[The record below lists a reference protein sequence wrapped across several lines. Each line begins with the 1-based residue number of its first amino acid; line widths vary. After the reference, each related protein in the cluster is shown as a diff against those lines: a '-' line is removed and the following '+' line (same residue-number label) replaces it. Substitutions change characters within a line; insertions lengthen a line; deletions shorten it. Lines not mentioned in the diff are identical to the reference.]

1 MSRYR
6 ATTRE
11 LLEQVRM
18 YEGKMKDIY
27 SMAFDGDSAET
38 IAKKLKLDVETVKK
52 VLGEEIALEK
62 VERVPTGQYIV
73 SYRTQDG
80 TRKARVFDYRQH
92 AHDFEKKLKGMGL
105 KSEETLKEFNPD
117 FGKDTKAGRTK
128 ETHADDKKTK
138 DEDKI
143 KSLENEIQRLKL
155 ELENEKNAT
164 VKPEPNP
171 DTGEV
176 PLTVGIAHKYLKD
189 KQEKE
194 KVKKEE
200 LEEATFNPAMVAK
213 LKKAY
218 EPLRGKRI
226 APEPLMKIFDKI
238 DSNKDAL
245 ITLYKADIPFVS
257 TLAGSRL
264 SQKHNLSPMDIKRII
279 SKEEVQEEVELT
291 EYFAT
296 VHSDKKQIADFIK
309 KNKSGIDYVDDDAG
323 GNIEFEGKGAHELAD
338 KVKAKFGVRVTK
350 ESFEPLEDKSLDE
363 MSLPSMT
370 RPLDVKYTYTRNPDA
385 FDKILAGTKTGKAMK
400 NIGPKLKG
408 VYILRAT
415 GQQHIDFLQSL
426 NSKGV
431 MPTNKILGE
440 ELEEDTNKYITEKIK
455 GLENKAKKSGM
466 PYSILKKVYDRGM
479 AAWKGGH
486 RPGATQQQ
494 WAFARV
500 NSFVT
505 KSSGTWGKADKDLA
519 DKVRASKKEEI
530 EETRQLTDPNKEMM
544 VVKDGKV
551 KVINKTEFD
560 KYKSKGYI
568 AAEET
573 ENEACW
579 SGYKQVGMKKK
590 GNKQVPNCVPEELDE
605 SVKVEGGPPARD
617 DSGKMGPGSG
627 AHNHGKSSSAS
638 PKKSSVSKALL
649 NKDGKPSIGKLKNAI
664 DDVNNTRSMAGNEFD
679 ITDIEYREKDG
690 RKFLDIEVQEPEK
703 LKKAIQAK
711 YGKSVKFDI
720 EPDTGNAEVYFEE
733 LQEADLTDKQ
743 VKMVRKVADKLP
755 KDDFKKRYGKDA
767 DNVKFGTATNIV
779 KKKLNIDGYEGARNL
794 VDRLLKQERGDE

>member
-1 MSRYR
+1 
-6 ATTRE
+6 
-11 LLEQVRM
+11 
-18 YEGKMKDIY
+18 
-27 SMAFDGDSAET
+27 
-38 IAKKLKLDVETVKK
+38 
-52 VLGEEIALEK
+52 
-62 VERVPTGQYIV
+62 
-73 SYRTQDG
+73 
-80 TRKARVFDYRQH
+80 
-92 AHDFEKKLKGMGL
+92 
-105 KSEETLKEFNPD
+105 
-117 FGKDTKAGRTK
+117 
-128 ETHADDKKTK
+128 
-138 DEDKI
+138 
-143 KSLENEIQRLKL
+143 
-155 ELENEKNAT
+155 
-164 VKPEPNP
+164 
-171 DTGEV
+171 
-176 PLTVGIAHKYLKD
+176 
-189 KQEKE
+189 
-194 KVKKEE
+194 
-200 LEEATFNPAMVAK
+200 MVAK

-664 DDVNNTRSMAGNEFD
+664 DDVNNTRSMAGNKFD

-690 RKFLDIEVQEPEK
+690 RKYLDIEVQEPEK
-703 LKKAIQAK
+703 LKKAIQSK

-779 KKKLNIDGYEGARNL
+779 KKKLNIDEYEGARTL

>member
-105 KSEETLKEFNPD
+105 KSEETLKEFNPN

-138 DEDKI
+138 DEDKV

-649 NKDGKPSIGKLKNAI
+649 NKDGKPSMGKLKNAI

-679 ITDIEYREKDG
+679 ITNIDHREKDG
-690 RKFLDIEVQEPEK
+690 RKYLDIEVQEPEK
-703 LKKAIQAK
+703 LKKAIQSK

-743 VKMVRKVADKLP
+743 VKMVKKVADKLP

>member
-6 ATTRE
+6 VTERE
-11 LLEQVRM
+11 LLEQVRQ
-18 YEGKMKDIY
+18 EGRMKDIY
-27 SMAFDGDSAET
+27 TMAFDGDSAES
-38 IAKKLKLDVETVKK
+38 IAKKLKLDVATVKK
-52 VLGEEIALEK
+52 VLGEMFTKKDFLDNEKDNEHSKNALELAK
-62 VERVPTGQYIV
+62 KYGTSQDVEKMNQIIRFAKSRGFINKPMFDIQTAI
-73 SYRTQDG
+73 
-80 TRKARVFDYRQH
+80 TRKYYP
-92 AHDFEKKLKGMGL
+92 KLK
-105 KSEETLKEFNPD
+105 EELELKEFNPD

-138 DEDKI
+138 DEDRI

-200 LEEATFNPAMVAK
+200 LEEATFSPAMLSQ

-218 EPLRGKRI
+218 GNLKTITPSNATKLN
-226 APEPLMKIFDKI
+226 KILDTV
-238 DSNKDAL
+238 NKDGL
-245 ITLYKADIPFVS
+245 IDLYKSKIPFVS
-257 TLAGSRL
+257 IGAGSVL
-264 SQKHNLSPMDIKRII
+264 SKKHNLSPKDINRII
-279 SKEEVQEEVELT
+279 SKEEVELT

-296 VHSDKKQIADFIK
+296 VHSDKTQIADFIK
-309 KNKSGIDYVDDDAG
+309 KNKKDIDYMDDDAG

-350 ESFEPLEDKSLDE
+350 ESFEPLEDKSLSLDE
-363 MSLPSMT
+363 NAHTPPSMRT
-370 RPLDVKYTYTRNPDA
+370 PMTVKYTYTRNPDL
-385 FDKILAGTKTGKAMK
+385 FSKTLSGTKTGKTLK

-408 VYILRAT
+408 VYVLQGK
-415 GQQHIDFLQSL
+415 GQDHIDFLKTL
-426 NSKGV
+426 NQKGI
-431 MPTNKILGE
+431 MPINKILGE

-519 DKVRASKKEEI
+519 DKVRASKKEEV
-530 EETRQLTDPNKEMM
+530 EESRQLKDKEKEMM
-544 VVKDGKV
+544 VVKNGKV
-551 KVINKTEFD
+551 IVIDKDEFD
-560 KYKSKGYI
+560 KYKSKGYM
-568 AAEET
+568 AAEDIGEDGP
-573 ENEACW
+573 CW
-579 SGYKQVGMKKK
+579 KTHKQVGMKKK
-590 GNKQVPNCVPEELDE
+590 NGRMVPNCVPKNEELEEGFSSDAQRRAAFASGYKAKGKDKKEELDKDDKPL
-605 SVKVEGGPPARD
+605 VKKVAD
-617 DSGKMGPGSG
+617 M
-627 AHNHGKSSSAS
+627 
-638 PKKSSVSKALL
+638 
-649 NKDGKPSIGKLKNAI
+649 
-664 DDVNNTRSMAGNEFD
+664 
-679 ITDIEYREKDG
+679 
-690 RKFLDIEVQEPEK
+690 
-703 LKKAIQAK
+703 LKKASKKHASQSKMLDKA
-711 YGKSVKFDI
+711 V
-720 EPDTGNAEVYFEE
+720 N
-733 LQEADLTDKQ
+733 EADLTDKQ

-779 KKKLNIDGYEGARNL
+779 KKKLKIDEYEGARAL

>member
-105 KSEETLKEFNPD
+105 KSEETLKEFNPN

-138 DEDKI
+138 DEDKV

-505 KSSGTWGKADKDLA
+505 KSSGTGGKADKDLA

-649 NKDGKPSIGKLKNAI
+649 NKDGKPSMGKLKNAI
-664 DDVNNTRSMAGNEFD
+664 DDVNNTRSMAGNKFD

-690 RKFLDIEVQEPEK
+690 RKYLDIEVQEPEK
-703 LKKAIQAK
+703 LKKAIQSK

-743 VKMVRKVADKLP
+743 VKMVKKVADKLP

>member
-6 ATTRE
+6 VTERE
-11 LLEQVRM
+11 LLEQVRQ
-18 YEGKMKDIY
+18 EGRMKDIY
-27 SMAFDGDSAET
+27 TMAFDGDSAES
-38 IAKKLKLDVETVKK
+38 IAKKLKIDVATVKK
-52 VLGEEIALEK
+52 VLGEMFTKKDFLDNEKDNEHSQNALELAK
-62 VERVPTGQYIV
+62 KYGTSQEITKMKQVIGFAKSRGYINKPMFDIQ
-73 SYRTQDG
+73 TAI
-80 TRKARVFDYRQH
+80 TRKYYP
-92 AHDFEKKLKGMGL
+92 KLK
-105 KSEETLKEFNPD
+105 EELELKEFNPD

-138 DEDKI
+138 DEDRI

-200 LEEATFNPAMVAK
+200 LEEATFSPAMLSQ
-213 LKKAY
+213 LKKGFSGLKTLTPDKATK
-218 EPLRGKRI
+218 LN
-226 APEPLMKIFDKI
+226 KILDKV
-238 DSNKDAL
+238 NKDGL
-245 ITLYKADIPFVS
+245 IDIYKAKIPFLS
-257 TLAGSRL
+257 IGAGSKL
-264 SQKHNLSPMDIKRII
+264 SQKHNLSPKDINRII
-279 SKEEVQEEVELT
+279 SKEEVELT

-296 VHSDKKQIADFIK
+296 VHSDKTQIADFIK

-350 ESFEPLEDKSLDE
+350 ESFEPIEDKSLSLDE
-363 MSLPSMT
+363 NTTRYMPSMMKPMT
-370 RPLDVKYTYTRNPDA
+370 VQYTYTRNPDL
-385 FDKILAGTKTGKAMK
+385 FSKTLSGTKTGKTLK
-400 NIGPKLKG
+400 NVGPKLKG
-408 VYILRAT
+408 VYVLQGK
-415 GQQHIDFLQSL
+415 GQDHIDFLKTL
-426 NSKGV
+426 NQKGI
-431 MPTNKILGE
+431 MPINKILGE

-519 DKVRASKKEEI
+519 DKVRASKKEEV
-530 EETRQLTDPNKEMM
+530 EESRQLKDKEKEMM
-544 VVKDGKV
+544 VVKNGKV
-551 KVINKTEFD
+551 IVIDKDEFD
-560 KYKSKGYI
+560 KYKSKGYM
-568 AAEET
+568 AAEDIGEDGP
-573 ENEACW
+573 CW
-579 SGYKQVGMKKK
+579 KTHKQVGMKKK
-590 GNKQVPNCVPEELDE
+590 NGRMVPNCVPKEEVEEGFSSDAQRRAAFASGYKAKGKDKKEELDKDDKPL
-605 SVKVEGGPPARD
+605 VKKVAD
-617 DSGKMGPGSG
+617 M
-627 AHNHGKSSSAS
+627 
-638 PKKSSVSKALL
+638 
-649 NKDGKPSIGKLKNAI
+649 
-664 DDVNNTRSMAGNEFD
+664 
-679 ITDIEYREKDG
+679 
-690 RKFLDIEVQEPEK
+690 
-703 LKKAIQAK
+703 LKKASKKHASQSKMLDKA
-711 YGKSVKFDI
+711 V
-720 EPDTGNAEVYFEE
+720 N
-733 LQEADLTDKQ
+733 EADLTDKQ

-779 KKKLNIDGYEGARNL
+779 KKKLKIDEYEGARTL